1 MNYYDRKTGQILQEH
16 GYGDG
21 KLTFLY
27 TTVFGRLLLKL
38 VSAPVASDLAA
49 LYYRSPLSRGK
60 IRRFAAEFLPEL
72 TQQQLSDYRSF
83 NDFFIRTRPTA
94 FDPDPQVLTA
104 VADSKL
110 SVFPISEALRLDIK
124 NSTYSVEELLQD
136 RDMAR
141 RFAGGTC
148 LVFRLVM
155 SDIHHYHFFDR
166 GEVLQ
171 SKKIKGQLHTV
182 RPISEA
188 YRVYARNQRHVTL
201 MATEHFGTVAQ
212 IEVGALLVGR
222 IVNHPIKA
230 FERGT
235 VKGHFEFGG
244 STVVVLLEKNP
255 QLDADIIAANA
266 SGLETRVLAG
276 ERIGKR

>member
-49 LYYRSPLSRGK
+49 LYYRSSLSRGK

-72 TQQQLSDYRSF
+72 TQRQLSGYRSF

-110 SVFPISEALRLDIK
+110 SVFPISETLRLDIK

>member
-49 LYYRSPLSRGK
+49 LYYRSSLSRGK

-72 TQQQLSDYRSF
+72 TQQQLSGYRSF

-110 SVFPISEALRLDIK
+110 SVFPISETLRLDIK

-148 LVFRLVM
+148 LVFRLAM